1 VPQKNGNIQ
10 FNDTSVS
17 VKPYLLNGDSD
28 LSSDSLVIDSAA
40 RPLPVKS
47 VLSGSELQ
55 VNRLK
60 EQELSSSNMDWI
72 TVHLVI
78 VLALVGWIRVF
89 TAKRLRQVIKAFFAE
104 RNMNILIREGNI
116 FTERIAIAL
125 IIIYLIT
132 TSLFFYLIIV
142 RVLPIKDL
150 PFQGFRL
157 FALVLLVIL
166 VAWVLKNV
174 LLTITGVVF
183 RNQLLLSEYILMNFV
198 FSVNLGIFLIPFII
212 LAVYLPS
219 DEVLYA
225 AIGLWL
231 IAFIYR
237 TFRQFFT
244 GLEYTKF
251 SYVNRFLYLCTFEIV
266 PFLVLTKLIL
276 NELAF

>member
-1 VPQKNGNIQ
+1 MP
-10 FNDTSVS
+10 
-17 VKPYLLNGDSD
+17 PGDSGM
-28 LSSDSLVIDSAA
+28 SSDSMVVNSAA
-40 RPLPVKS
+40 KPLPVTS

-55 VNRLK
+55 VTQLK
-60 EQELSSSNMDWI
+60 ERELPTSNIDWI
-72 TVHLVI
+72 TVHLLI
-78 VLALVGWIRVF
+78 VLAFVGWIRVF
-89 TAKRLRQVIKAFFAE
+89 AGKRLRQVIKSFFAE

-116 FTERIAIAL
+116 FTERISIAL
-125 IIIYLIT
+125 IIIYLISI
-132 TSLFFYLIIV
+132 SLFCYLILV
-142 RVLPIKDL
+142 RLL
-150 PFQGFRL
+150 PFEELPYQGFRL

-174 LLTITGVVF
+174 ILTLTGIIF

-212 LAVYLPS
+212 LTVYLPS

-266 PFLVLTKLIL
+266 PILVLTKLIL